1 MKFLPYQKRWILD
14 DSPLKLYEKTRR
26 GGITYATSYRAVI
39 KCLKRGDGFTQWVAS
54 RDEITAK
61 EFITDYVAKWAKLA
75 NTSVRGLDGT
85 YAEIVDEKHGVSART
100 VKFRNGAR
108 IVSLS
113 SNPLAFAGKG
123 GDVLVDE
130 WDLHPDQAAVYDMA
144 YPCITW
150 GGQLELVSA
159 YSASGSDQTEFARLC
174 NACRNGERRDISF
187 HRTTILDAVE
197 EGFVETVNEVKAARG
212 MPPLSRQAFLAQ
224 LEQGCRSKSA
234 FESQYL
240 CIPNRTGG
248 EQLIPPDDLR
258 NAIADEYKTLRLH
271 CENGD
276 DVPADWLDPLF
287 WQDHLPDEH
296 YVFGYDIARTGDLSA
311 VWLSFVR
318 EKILYPAAIIT
329 LKNCPFGIQ
338 KKLIR
343 AILDSTYN
351 INGCADKT
359 GMGMAVCEELQES
372 YPERFCGLNFAA
384 DKFSLAIGLKNAFEQ
399 RQIRLPADL
408 PEIQADLAGIR
419 KSAAISGKLC
429 FTESKNELLP
439 SSHCDI
445 AWSCALA
452 VRAANEQIPSED
464 AAFTDEL
471 ENKFT
476 FERSYSR

>member
-54 RDEITAK
+54 RDEVTAK

-212 MPPLSRQAFLAQ
+212 MPPMSRKAFLEQ

-234 FESQYL
+234 YESQYL

-248 EQLIPPDDLR
+248 EQLITPEDLR
-258 NAIADEYKTLRLH
+258 IAISDVYKTLRFH

-276 DVPADWLDPLF
+276 EVPVSWLDPLF
-287 WQDHLPDEH
+287 WQEHLPEEH

-311 VWLSFVR
+311 VWISFVR
-318 EKILYPAAIIT
+318 EKY
-329 LKNCPFGIQ
+329 F
-338 KKLIR
+338 IR
-343 AILDSTYN
+343 QPL
-351 INGCADKT
+351 
-359 GMGMAVCEELQES
+359 
-372 YPERFCGLNFAA
+372 
-384 DKFSLAIGLKNAFEQ
+384 
-399 RQIRLPADL
+399 
-408 PEIQADLAGIR
+408 
-419 KSAAISGKLC
+419 
-429 FTESKNELLP
+429 
-439 SSHCDI
+439 SH
-445 AWSCALA
+445 
-452 VRAANEQIPSED
+452 
-464 AAFTDEL
+464 
-471 ENKFT
+471 
-476 FERSYSR
+476 

>member
-54 RDEITAK
+54 RDEVTAK

-174 NACRNGERRDISF
+174 SACRNGERRDISF

-212 MPPLSRQAFLAQ
+212 MPPMSRKAFLEQ

-258 NAIADEYKTLRLH
+258 NAITDEYKTLRLH

-276 DVPADWLDPLF
+276 DVPADWLDSLF
-287 WQDHLPDEH
+287 WQDHLPEER

-311 VWLSFVR
+311 VWISFIR
-318 EKILYPAAIIT
+318 EKTLYPAAVIT

-343 AILDSTYN
+343 AILDSQYN

-399 RQIRLPADL
+399 RHIRLPANL

-452 VRAANEQIPSED
+452 VRAATGQSPSED

-471 ENKFT
+471 ENSST
-476 FERSYSR
+476 FERIYSR

>member
-14 DSPLKLYEKTRR
+14 DSPLKLYERTRR
-26 GGITYATSYRAVI
+26 GGITFATSYRAVI
-39 KCLKRGDGFTQWVAS
+39 KCLKRGDGFIQWVAS

-61 EFITDYVAKWAKLA
+61 EFITDYVAKWARLA
-75 NTSVRGLDGT
+75 NTSVRGLDGSCV
-85 YAEIVDEKHGVSART
+85 EIVDEKHGISART

-144 YPCITW
+144 FPCITW

-174 NACRNGERRDISF
+174 TACRNGERPDISF

-197 EGFVETVNEVKAARG
+197 DGFVETVNEVKASRG
-212 MPPLSRQAFLAQ
+212 MPPLTRDEFLKR
-224 LEQGCRSKSA
+224 LEQGCRSRTA
-234 FESQYL
+234 YESQYL

-248 EQLIPPDDLR
+248 EQLILPDDLR
-258 NAIADEYKTLRLH
+258 NAVSDERDTLRLH
-271 CENGD
+271 NEESDRIPGEWMD
-276 DVPADWLDPLF
+276 YRF
-287 WQDHLPDEH
+287 WQDQLPYEQC
-296 YVFGYDIARTGDLSA
+296 VFGYDIARTGDLSSIWIIS
-311 VWLSFVR
+311 VE
-318 EKILYPAAIIT
+318 EKILYPAAVIT

-338 KKLIR
+338 KKVVG
-343 AILDSTYN
+343 AILESSYN
-351 INGCADKT
+351 ISGCGDKT
-359 GMGMAVCEELQES
+359 GLGMAICEELQEQ
-372 YPERFCGLNFAA
+372 YPDRFSGLNFSAE
-384 DKFSLAIGLKNAFEQ
+384 KFSLAIGLKTAFEQ
-399 RQIRLPADL
+399 KCIRIPSSA
-408 PEIQADLAGIR
+408 PEIAADLAGIR
-419 KSAAISGKLC
+419 KSSSLSGKLC
-429 FTESKNELLP
+429 FTESKNVLLP

-452 VRAANEQIPSED
+452 IRAASELISPPD

-471 ENKFT
+471 ERSFT
-476 FERSYSR
+476 FERTILR

>member
-26 GGITYATSYRAVI
+26 GGITFATSYRAVI
-39 KCLKRGDGFTQWVAS
+39 KCLKRGDGFIQWVAS

-61 EFITDYVAKWAKLA
+61 EFITDYVAKWARLA
-75 NTSVRGLDGT
+75 NTSVRGLDGSCV
-85 YAEIVDEKHGVSART
+85 EIVDEKHGISART

-174 NACRNGERRDISF
+174 TACRNGERPDISF

-197 EGFVETVNEVKAARG
+197 DGFVETVNEVKASRG
-212 MPPLSRQAFLAQ
+212 MPPLTRDEFLKR
-224 LEQGCRSKSA
+224 LEQGCRSRTA
-234 FESQYL
+234 YESQYL

-248 EQLIPPDDLR
+248 EQLILADDLR
-258 NAIADEYKTLRLH
+258 NAVSDERDTLRLH
-271 CENGD
+271 NEESDRIPGEWMD
-276 DVPADWLDPLF
+276 YRF
-287 WQDHLPDEH
+287 WQDQLPYEQC
-296 YVFGYDIARTGDLSA
+296 VFGYDIARTGDLSSIWIIS
-311 VWLSFVR
+311 VE
-318 EKILYPAAIIT
+318 EKILYPAAVIT

-338 KKLIR
+338 KKIVG
-343 AILDSTYN
+343 AILESSYN
-351 INGCADKT
+351 ISGCGDKT
-359 GMGMAVCEELQES
+359 GLGMAICEELQEQ
-372 YPERFCGLNFAA
+372 YPDRFSGLNFSAE
-384 DKFSLAIGLKNAFEQ
+384 KFSLAIGLKTAFEQ
-399 RQIRLPADL
+399 KCIRIPSSA
-408 PEIQADLAGIR
+408 PEIAADLAGVR
-419 KSAAISGKLC
+419 KSSSLSGKLC
-429 FTESKNELLP
+429 FTESKNVLLP

-452 VRAANEQIPSED
+452 IRAASELISPPD

-471 ENKFT
+471 ERSFT
-476 FERSYSR
+476 FERTILR